1 MSERGDFRSQIA
13 EALAGFE
20 KHSLADAA
28 RGLFNVLG
36 YRSDRTLPLKSVA
49 EFVDAFDPNRRINPT
64 ERALLDR
71 LVSLRL
77 LFQLTDA
84 ELTSQSDL
92 LSDSGSVENTRIH
105 SYLFFA
111 VELSAGTYT
120 RTALSSIARAINKP
134 LPMPALVLFRYG
146 DALSL
151 AIIHRRL
158 SKREADKDVLEKVD
172 AHQRH
177 LASPIRSARI
187 SRSLTTSPS
196 TIWTPTSAFPTSSRS
211 MRRGKSASAPTRF
224 RTISTARS
232 PIGISGRIIR

>member
-158 SKREADKDVLEKVD
+158 SKREADKDVLEKATLIKDISLVD
-172 AHQRH
+172 
-177 LASPIRSARI
+177 PIRAHLEILNDFALDNLDADFGI
-187 SRSLTTSPS
+187 SNFVRY
-196 TIWTPTSAFPTSSRS
+196 

-224 RTISTARS
+224 RTTSTAR
-232 PIGISGRIIR
+232 